1 MRLWLSGPRILRGL
15 VRPGISLDRE
25 DWNPRLPSYR
35 RYELRHGLQ
44 EAAKARGET
53 MTKEDAD
60 YAIDKAL
67 ATGLLDS
74 NGNLNFHMR
83 GTREEIITGI
93 LTTAKAWG
101 QLMTCAEAE
110 RLTDRA
116 IRGIWTRRVISWL
129 TVMMAIAVVVGAAVG
144 IAIKANT

>member
-1 MRLWLSGPRILRGL
+1 LEPASAVL
-15 VRPGISLDRE
+15 
-25 DWNPRLPSYR
+25 YR

-60 YAIDKAL
+60 YCIDKAL
-67 ATGLLDS
+67 VTGSLDS

-101 QLMTCAEAE
+101 QLMTCDQAE
-110 RLTDRA
+110 RIADRA
-116 IRGIWTRRVISWL
+116 NPESPLADRQYRNHCHHRGVYCRDCVGICPWATIEPIRGRRA
-129 TVMMAIAVVVGAAVG
+129 MAGHAPG
-144 IAIKANT
+144 

>member
-15 VRPGISLDRE
+15 VRPGISLGRE
-25 DWNPRLPSYR
+25 DWNSRLPSYR

-44 EAAKARGET
+44 EAAKARGEP
-53 MTKEDAD
+53 MTKEDAN

-74 NGNLNFHMR
+74 NGNLNFLMH
-83 GTREEIITGI
+83 GTREEIITGV

-101 QLMTCAEAE
+101 QLILLCHKRNRVAGG
-110 RLTDRA
+110 
-116 IRGIWTRRVISWL
+116 RGVD
-129 TVMMAIAVVVGAAVG
+129 
-144 IAIKANT
+144 

>member
-1 MRLWLSGPRILRGL
+1 LRLWLSGPRILRGL

-35 RYELRHGLQ
+35 RYELRHGLR
-44 EAAKARGET
+44 EAAKANGEV

-60 YAIDKAL
+60 YYIDKSL

-74 NGNLNFHMR
+74 NGNLNFRMR
-83 GTREEIITGI
+83 GTREEIIAGI

-101 QLMTCAEAE
+101 QLMTCDQAE
-110 RLTDRA
+110 RIADRA
-116 IRGIWTRRVISWL
+116 IRKARWPIGNIVT
-129 TVMMAIAVVVGAAVG
+129 
-144 IAIKANT
+144 IAIIAAFLAVTALAFVFGQR

>member
-1 MRLWLSGPRILRGL
+1 MRLWLSGPRILCGL
-15 VRPGISLDRE
+15 VRPGISLGCE

-44 EAAKARGET
+44 EAAKARGEL
-53 MTKEDAD
+53 MTKEDAN

-74 NGNLNFHMR
+74 NGALNFRMR
-83 GTREEIITGI
+83 GTREEIIAGI

-101 QLMTCAEAE
+101 QLMTCDQAE
-110 RLTDRA
+110 RIADRA
-116 IRGIWTRRVISWL
+116 IRKARWPIENIVSI
-129 TVMMAIAVVVGAAVG
+129 AIIAAFIAVTVLAFVLGRR
-144 IAIKANT
+144 

>member
-44 EAAKARGET
+44 EAAKARGEP
-53 MTKEDAD
+53 MTKEDAN

-83 GTREEIITGI
+83 GTREEIIAGI

-101 QLMTCAEAE
+101 QLMTCDQAE
-110 RLTDRA
+110 RIADRA
-116 IRGIWTRRVISWL
+116 IRKARWPIGNIVTIAIIAAL
-129 TVMMAIAVVVGAAVG
+129 IAVTVLAFVLGRR
-144 IAIKANT
+144 

>member
-15 VRPGISLDRE
+15 VRPGISLVRE

-44 EAAKARGET
+44 EAAKARGEP
-53 MTKEDAD
+53 MTKEDAN

-74 NGNLNFHMR
+74 NGNLNFRMR
-83 GTREEIITGI
+83 GTREEIIAGI

-101 QLMTCAEAE
+101 QLMTCDQAE
-110 RLTDRA
+110 RIADRA
-116 IRGIWTRRVISWL
+116 IRKARWPIGNIVT
-129 TVMMAIAVVVGAAVG
+129 
-144 IAIKANT
+144 IAIIAAFLAVTALAFVFGQR